1 MAVSRLLVAAPI
13 GYLLLVILVPVMI
26 LGAAGGSPPQL
37 AGPVLCG
44 PTAPER
50 VGTQELTAEQ
60 MRNARHIVDVT
71 ADYRAPGFVPM
82 GSRAAEIAIATAYQE
97 SRLRNLGYGDAD
109 SLGLFQQRI
118 SIYGADTATDPA
130 ASTTAFLD
138 HLIQVP
144 AWQTLP
150 LTEVAAQVQRPAE
163 QYRGL
168 YAQWEPLARQLVSRL
183 WPTAGQPTGPQSD
196 TDGTDGCRAATSCP
210 PTDLSVEHGLTPDAA
225 LVLRCIQASFGDH
238 TYHGVGQ
245 RTDNPASDHPSGRAV
260 DVMIAGWDTAAGHRE
275 GTAIASWVRD
285 HAAELGVTY
294 VIWDSRIWSTA
305 RTDDGW
311 RAYNHPSGTSG
322 PTVDHRD
329 HVHISVAGD
338 AATGIDTW
346 VQPLPPDTYTLSSP
360 YGPREDPTGR
370 GTSFHAG
377 LDFSAAAGTPIRAA
391 TDGTVTAAGWSG
403 DYGNLVVVDQG
414 NGVQTYYAHQI
425 DGAIIVEAGDQ
436 VTAGQQIGA
445 VGQTGRS
452 TGPHLHFEVR
462 IDDEPVDPF
471 PYLADRG
478 VTLRREP

>member
-1 MAVSRLLVAAPI
+1 MSSAAVSRLLVAAPV
-13 GYLLLVILVPVMI
+13 GYLLLVILVPFMI
-26 LGAAGGSPPQL
+26 LGAARGSPPQL

-60 MRNARHIVDVT
+60 MRNARLIVDVT
-71 ADYRAPGFVPM
+71 ADYRAHGFAPL

-118 SIYGADTATDPA
+118 SIYGTDTATDPA

-168 YAQWEPLARQLVSRL
+168 YAQWEPLARRLVQRL
-183 WPTAGQPTGPQSD
+183 WPTARQQTAPGT
-196 TDGTDGCRAATSCP
+196 GTDGCRAATSCP
-210 PTDLSVEHGLTPDAA
+210 PTGLSVEHGLTPDAV
-225 LVLRCIQASFGDH
+225 LVLRCVQASFGDH
-238 TYHGVGQ
+238 TYHGVGE

-260 DVMIAGWDTAAGHRE
+260 DVMIAGWDTPAGNQE
-275 GTAIASWVRD
+275 GTAIAHWVRD

-294 VIWDSRIWSTA
+294 VIWDARIWSSA

-311 RAYNHPSGTSG
+311 RPYRHPSGSSD
-322 PTVDHRD
+322 PTLDHRD

-338 AATGIDTW
+338 TATGIDTW
-346 VQPLPPDTYTLSSP
+346 VLPLPPDTYTVSSP
-360 YGPREDPTGR
+360 YGPREDPTGP

-377 LDFSAAAGTPIRAA
+377 LDFSAAAGTPILAA
-391 TDGTVTAAGWSG
+391 ADGTVTTAGWSG
-403 DYGNLVVVDQG
+403 DYGNLVVVDHG
-414 NGVQTYYAHQI
+414 DDVQTHYAHQV
-425 DGAIIVEAGDQ
+425 DGAITVEAGDQ

-445 VGQTGRS
+445 VGSTGRS
-452 TGPHLHFEVR
+452 TGPHLHLEVR
-462 IDDEPVDPF
+462 IDDEPVDPH

-478 VTLRREP
+478 VELSREP